1 MKTEQS
7 RAVALAFV
15 EHFSAG
21 RAEQAL
27 GLLADDVQ
35 WWVAGHADQFPLA
48 GSYRKTEL
56 PDLFQWIG
64 TALPHGVSVSVLGV
78 TAEHSR
84 VALEVEANGVTAHGE
99 HYRNRIHFLFEV
111 SDGKIIEVREYLDTQ
126 HAFQK
131 LVAPA

>member
-1 MKTEQS
+1 MNTEQS

-27 GLLADDVQ
+27 GLLADDMV

-64 TALPHGVSVSVLGV
+64 AALPQGVRVSVLGV
-78 TAEHSR
+78 TAEQAR
-84 VALEVEANGVTAHGE
+84 VALEVEARGITARGE
-99 HYRNRIHFLFEV
+99 DYCNRIHFLFEV
-111 SDGKIIEVREYLDTQ
+111 DAGKIIQVREYLDTQ